1 MDLESVY
8 YQIKERLIDAYQL
21 THLDDEDDQICL
33 VKCQAT
39 ALTRLYL
46 LISVKTE
53 NSYINLSNKDSL
65 SVLIY
70 DATNQIIT
78 DPLSIPPL
86 LVLHILHD
94 RIYRLDKGICAK
106 FSGVEETM
114 NEWLA
119 DYRKRR
125 QANPGEYP
133 ALPELRWSDLPNEL
147 FGLIT
152 GN

>member
-21 THLDDEDDQICL
+21 THLDDEDDHVIM
-33 VKCQAT
+33 VKCRAT
-39 ALTRLYL
+39 VLTRLYFL
-46 LISVKTE
+46 TSVTTK
-53 NSYINLSNKDSL
+53 NPYINLSNKDSL
-65 SVLIY
+65 SALIY
-70 DATNQIIT
+70 DVSNQIIT
-78 DPLSIPPL
+78 NPLSLSPA

-94 RIYRLDKGICAK
+94 RLYGIEQGICEK
-106 FSGVEETM
+106 FAGVEETM
-114 NEWLA
+114 NEWFA

-125 QANPGEYP
+125 QAKPGEYP
-133 ALPELRWSDLPNEL
+133 VLPELRWSDLPNEL